1 MRARQGCH
9 SASARCRIARVSG
22 PTASRLSALINAGC
36 VHAKLGETDAA
47 MDFLERVFALG
58 FGKRDWIV
66 NDPDY
71 AILAPEPRF
80 QQWLGRLK

>member
-1 MRARQGCH
+1 MPEPHQCLFC
-9 SASARCRIARVSG
+9 SIVE
-22 PTASRLSALINAGC
+22 
-36 VHAKLGETDAA
+36 GETDAA